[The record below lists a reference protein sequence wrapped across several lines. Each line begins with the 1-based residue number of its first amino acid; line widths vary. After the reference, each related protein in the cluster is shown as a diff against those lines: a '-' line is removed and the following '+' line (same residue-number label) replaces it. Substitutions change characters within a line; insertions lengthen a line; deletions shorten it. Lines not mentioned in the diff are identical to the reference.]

1 MAAHLYIILAGRIP
15 FKDLYNPMASEV
27 LPYTNAQLFNITT
40 VLLSST
46 HFNIWTI
53 DRNVQN

>member
-1 MAAHLYIILAGRIP
+1 
-15 FKDLYNPMASEV
+15 MASEV